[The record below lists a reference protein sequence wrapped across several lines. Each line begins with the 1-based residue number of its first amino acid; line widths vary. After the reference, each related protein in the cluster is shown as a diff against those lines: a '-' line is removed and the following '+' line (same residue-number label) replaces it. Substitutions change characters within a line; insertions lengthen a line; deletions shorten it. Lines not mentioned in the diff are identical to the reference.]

1 MNKIKTLENL
11 QKLHLLIESE
21 CTGPPQSLARRMGLS
36 ERSVYNLLEVLKD
49 FNAPV
54 EYSRRRKTYYYSNHF
69 KLDFRISLLV
79 TNNNEVTELFK
90 GSYLH

>member
-11 QKLHLLIESE
+11 QKLHLLIEAE
-21 CTGPPQSLARRMGLS
+21 CTGPPRSLARRMELS

-54 EYSRRRKTYYYSNHF
+54 AYNRKRKTYYYEGHF
-69 KLDFRISLLV
+69 ELNFRISLSV
-79 TNNNEVTELFK
+79 TNNNEVTELYR
-90 GSYLH
+90 GSYLN

>member
-11 QKLHLLIESE
+11 QKLHLLIEAE
-21 CTGPPQSLARRMGLS
+21 CTGPPQALARRMELS

-54 EYSRRRKTYYYSNHF
+54 AYNRKRKTYYYGGHF
-69 KLDFRISLLV
+69 KLDFRISLSV
-79 TNNNEVTELFK
+79 TNNNEVTELYR
-90 GSYLH
+90 GSYLN

>member
-11 QKLHLLIESE
+11 QKLHLLIEAE
-21 CTGPPQSLARRMGLS
+21 CTGPPKALARRMELS

-54 EYSRRRKTYYYSNHF
+54 AYNRKRKTYYYGGHF
-69 KLDFRISLLV
+69 KLDFRISLSV
-79 TNNNEVTELFK
+79 TNNNEITELYR
-90 GSYLH
+90 GSYLN

>member
-11 QKLHLLIESE
+11 QKLHLLIEAE
-21 CTGPPQSLARRMGLS
+21 CTGPPKALARRMELS

-54 EYSRRRKTYYYSNHF
+54 VYNRKRKTYYYGGHF
-69 KLDFRISLLV
+69 KLDFRISLSV
-79 TNNNEVTELFK
+79 TNNNEVTELYR
-90 GSYLH
+90 GSYLN